1 MRTGTDSFPPC
12 EDRFVWHRR
21 EDKKMHVERYPQLV
35 TAMVWASWFSMML
48 PRTVVTALLPT
59 IEVEYQISHAE
70 AGLLMTSYLYPY
82 ALMQIPAGALSD
94 RLGRKRF
101 IIIALMGSS
110 LASFALA
117 GRLGFLQ
124 MIGLRVMAGL
134 FAGLWYAPS
143 MSLLALSVGEK
154 DRGKAVGLAFSGPPV
169 SDTVIYLM
177 VGMLGVERF
186 GWRNYFLIYAFPGLL
201 CAFVTGLLVK
211 EVAWPRHS
219 SPPTIK
225 KRQPVGKALKSRTMS
240 GILFHNVAVFLA
252 MYGLRTFLPVYL
264 VQVRGLAPSE
274 ASLLMVA
281 YAASVIPSGPLIG
294 YLVDRFGFGRPSLFS
309 LVTLCLVVSALS
321 VIPVGVPMVF
331 FLLLWGLIGGW
342 TVTAFSV
349 LLTRI
354 VPVETR
360 GTFLGILNSSTF
372 LGAATGPLI
381 LGYAADVGGFGAFFA
396 LASGMCLLAA
406 AFAFPILKA
415 HWASKT

>member
-1 MRTGTDSFPPC
+1 
-12 EDRFVWHRR
+12 
-21 EDKKMHVERYPQLV
+21 MHVERHPQLV
-35 TAMVWASWFSMML
+35 TAMVWAGWFSIML
-48 PRTVVTALLPT
+48 PRMVVTALLPT
-59 IEVEYQISHAE
+59 IEAEYQISHAE
-70 AGLLMTSYLYPY
+70 AGLLMTSYFYPY

-101 IIIALMGSS
+101 IIIALIGSS

-117 GRLGFLQ
+117 GGQGFLQ
-124 MIGLRVMAGL
+124 MIGLRVLAGF

-143 MSLLALSVGEK
+143 MSLLTLSVGDE

-177 VGMLGVERF
+177 VGVFGVESF

-201 CAFVTGLLVK
+201 CAFVTCLLVK
-211 EVAWPRHS
+211 EVVWTRHS

-225 KRQPVGKALKSRTMS
+225 KGQPVGRTLKSRTMS
-240 GILFHNVAVFLA
+240 SILLHSVVVFSAV
-252 MYGLRTFLPVYL
+252 YGLRTFLPVYL

-274 ASLLMVA
+274 ASLLLVA

-294 YLVDRFGFGRPSLFS
+294 YLVDRFGPGRPSLVS
-309 LVTLCLVVSALS
+309 LVTLCFVMSALS
-321 VIPVGVPMVF
+321 VVPVGVPMVI
-331 FLLLWGLIGGW
+331 LLLVWGLIGGW

-381 LGYAADVGGFGAFFA
+381 LGYAADIGGFGAFFA
-396 LASGMCLLAA
+396 LAFGLCLLAA
-406 AFAFPILKA
+406 AFALPILKA
-415 HWASKT
+415 HWSSQLEAFSIESSTAR

>member
-1 MRTGTDSFPPC
+1 
-12 EDRFVWHRR
+12 
-21 EDKKMHVERYPQLV
+21 
-35 TAMVWASWFSMML
+35 MVWASWFSIML
-48 PRTVVTALLPT
+48 PRMVVTALLPT
-59 IEVEYQISHAE
+59 IEAEYQISHAE
-70 AGLLMTSYLYPY
+70 AGLLMTSYFYPY

-101 IIIALMGSS
+101 IIIALIGSS

-117 GRLGFLQ
+117 GGQGFLQ
-124 MIGLRVMAGL
+124 MIGLRVLAGF

-143 MSLLALSVGEK
+143 MSLLTLSVGDE

-177 VGMLGVERF
+177 VGVFGVESF

-201 CAFVTGLLVK
+201 CAFVTCLLVK
-211 EVAWPRHS
+211 EVVWTRHS

-225 KRQPVGKALKSRTMS
+225 KGQPVGRTLKSRTMS
-240 GILFHNVAVFLA
+240 SILLHSVVVFSAV
-252 MYGLRTFLPVYL
+252 YGLRTFLPVYL

-294 YLVDRFGFGRPSLFS
+294 YLVDRFGPGRPSLVS
-309 LVTLCLVVSALS
+309 LVTLCFVMSALS
-321 VIPVGVPMVF
+321 VVPVGVPMVI
-331 FLLLWGLIGGW
+331 LLLVWGLIGGW

-381 LGYAADVGGFGAFFA
+381 LGYAADIGGFGAFFA
-396 LASGMCLLAA
+396 LAFGLCLLAA
-406 AFAFPILKA
+406 AFALPILKA
-415 HWASKT
+415 HWSSQLEAFSIESSTAR